1 MCVCVCGGGGG
12 GGGGGLPGQGP
23 HLPCMV
29 VTGGDHHL
37 LAWVHCHCTGEGRGL
52 YSPAGVGSTGSPAG
66 CVVVCSEGVCGLQS
80 PRAGEVGAGRPRGV
94 EVRVGWLCWEHHCT
108 RLQGRAPAQSVCRHS
123 ASEHTLHVMAAI
135 GAEGSGY
142 TAAGRQGGRE
152 GMWTMSVQCSV
163 GLTLVQPI
171 LSLAHCCLTQ

>member
-1 MCVCVCGGGGG
+1 M
-12 GGGGGLPGQGP
+12 
-23 HLPCMV
+23 
-29 VTGGDHHL
+29 
-37 LAWVHCHCTGEGRGL
+37 
-52 YSPAGVGSTGSPAG
+52 GSTGPPAG

-80 PRAGEVGAGRPRGV
+80 PRAGEVGAGRSRGV

-123 ASEHTLHVMAAI
+123 ASERTLLEMAAI

-152 GMWTMSVQCSV
+152 GGYVDNVSAVYAGGSLWSEDGFCCTECSV
-163 GLTLVQPI
+163 DCRHSTCAGTLSSTTHCTHKMVASLLTKLCLSPGRPESSPSSWTAEQQP
-171 LSLAHCCLTQ
+171 LTHSHA